1 MSDSSN
7 TTLRVYLVEDS
18 PIFRKLLVTAV
29 KAAGA
34 DLVGASD
41 NAQQAIL
48 DLQYVHPDL
57 IVLDVLLTSGTGFDV
72 LRALQAR
79 GFAEPATK
87 VVLTN
92 YATAENR
99 ELSFLLGASHFFDK
113 STEGWQAI
121 ELINH
126 MAAARR
132 NRGGADP

>member
-1 MSDSSN
+1 M
-7 TTLRVYLVEDS
+7 
-18 PIFRKLLVTAV
+18 
-29 KAAGA
+29 
-34 DLVGASD
+34 
-41 NAQQAIL
+41 
-48 DLQYVHPDL
+48 HPDL
-57 IVLDVLLTSGTGFDV
+57 ILLDIRLLSGTGFDV
-72 LRALQAR
+72 LRAIQAR
-79 GFAEPATK
+79 GFAQKATK

-92 YATAENR
+92 YATAEYR